1 MTTGEGETPRDGQ
14 APREARDDR
23 DRPATQRINV
33 GASDDTV
40 AKIQLAARWAESY
53 TPTDDSLGAILKRFR
68 GAFEYLDAVI
78 HGVEPP
84 EPARDLTDAK
94 PGPAAAPKAEA
105 PVAAADPATVQPQ
118 PEQPAPEPRPWG

>member
-14 APREARDDR
+14 APKEAKDERERA
-23 DRPATQRINV
+23 ATQRIGV
-33 GASDDTV
+33 GANDDTV

-84 EPARDLTDAK
+84 EPARELTDAK
-94 PGPAAAPKAEA
+94 PGPAAAPKAEGPAA
-105 PVAAADPATVQPQ
+105 PVQSPEPAYVAPAPG
-118 PEQPAPEPRPWG
+118 PEQPQL